1 MDYLGYVARSKSL
14 VIAPAGY
21 GKTYAIAECLKYTQ
35 GKQLVLTHT
44 HAGVASL
51 KEKILNQRIAYT
63 QYRIETI
70 TSFAQKYVNAFYCGN
85 DIPEQENTQI
95 YFPFIIERA
104 INLFKIAPIREVIRA
119 SYSGLFVDEY
129 QDCTIAQHNLIKA
142 LAGILPTHI
151 VGDYLQGIFDFT
163 GDRLI
168 DFEKDLDDF
177 EKIPDLSEPWR
188 WKKENP
194 NLGKS
199 IKLIRDKLEK
209 REIIDLNIF
218 KDSIEIIQANEN
230 DKYIYRSDYNSKI
243 WALSNEGNVLIIHP
257 DSTNINVRKEFTSRF
272 NNAFYLVE
280 AIDDKDFYKL
290 SKEFDKISQND
301 VYDKIY
307 NLVPKIFNGTSNRDR
322 WLGINGVKKKTS
334 SNDKSIIKPLIENI
348 EKVKKQIS
356 FSCISKTLKFIE
368 ELPKIK
374 CYRKELLFDLCAA
387 LEKAEYKK
395 ISVLEAMKEVRNSK
409 RRNGRKIYGKC
420 IGTTLLT
427 KGLEFQTVAIL
438 DAHNFKCRKN
448 FYVAISRACK
458 RLVIFTENKRLSP
471 YFDDF

>member
-1 MDYLGYVARSKSL
+1 M
-14 VIAPAGY
+14 
-21 GKTYAIAECLKYTQ
+21 
-35 GKQLVLTHT
+35 
-44 HAGVASL
+44 
-51 KEKILNQRIAYT
+51 N
-63 QYRIETI
+63 
-70 TSFAQKYVNAFYCGN
+70 F
-85 DIPEQENTQI
+85 
-95 YFPFIIERA
+95 
-104 INLFKIAPIREVIRA
+104 
-119 SYSGLFVDEY
+119 
-129 QDCTIAQHNLIKA
+129 
-142 LAGILPTHI
+142 
-151 VGDYLQGIFDFT
+151 
-163 GDRLI
+163 
-168 DFEKDLDDF
+168 
-177 EKIPDLSEPWR
+177 
-188 WKKENP
+188 
-194 NLGKS
+194 
-199 IKLIRDKLEK
+199 
-209 REIIDLNIF
+209 F

-243 WALSNEGNVLIIHP
+243 WTLSNEGNVLIIHP

-301 VYDKIY
+301 VYEKIY

-356 FSCISKTLKFIE
+356 FSCISKTLKLIE

-458 RLVIFTENKRLSP
+458 KLVIFTNNKRLSP